1 MTLETLESLQLQYD
15 TKMKEYNQLTQDYK
29 QALKAG
35 GSQYVQLKDKAYFGV
50 SFLKISQEK
59 TIDTCQASCSSNP
72 KCSGATYVP
81 TTKNCTLSTGTGS
94 GIRTTPGSYAILT
107 RLMYISGALEEVNKQ
122 LIILNN
128 KIKMAVQSQPNNNL
142 DNVVNKNNKLHN
154 ILMTD
159 YKDLAS
165 QRRQI
170 NKLILDYDNVNG
182 NMQDTSLVVNQ
193 QMLHYRL
200 YTIILALILCLIV
213 MVFGGMSISMMIVP
227 LIIAAILFILNMSL
241 FSFIIVCG
249 VVLYYIYSI
258 PMP

>member
-81 TTKNCTLSTGTGS
+81 TSKTCTLSSGNGS
-94 GIRTTPGSYAILT
+94 GIRTYPGSYAILT

-142 DNVVNKNNKLHN
+142 DNVVNRNNKLHN
-154 ILMTD
+154 ILITD
-159 YKDLAS
+159 YKDLAT
-165 QRRQI
+165 QRHQI
-170 NKLILDYDNVNG
+170 NELILDYDNVNG
-182 NMQDTSLVVNQ
+182 NMKDTSLEVNQ
-193 QMLHYRL
+193 QMLNYRL

>member
-200 YTIILALILCLIV
+200 YTIILALILCLII
-213 MVFGGMSISMMIVP
+213 MLFGGMSISMMIVP

>member
-1 MTLETLESLQLQYD
+1 MTLETLESLQVQYD

-29 QALKAG
+29 QALKTG
-35 GSQYVQLKDKAYFGV
+35 GSQYVKLKDKAYFGV
-50 SFLKISQEK
+50 SFLKISSEK

-81 TTKNCTLSTGTGS
+81 TTKNCTLNTGNGNIKTS
-94 GIRTTPGSYAILT
+94 PGSYAILT
-107 RLMYISGALEEVNKQ
+107 HLIHINGQLEEVNKQ

-128 KIKMAVQSQPNNNL
+128 KIKNAVESQPKNNL

-154 ILMTD
+154 ILITD

-165 QRRQI
+165 QRQQI
-170 NKLILDYDNVNG
+170 NRLILDYDNVNG
-182 NMQDTSLVVNQ
+182 NMKDTSLEVNQ
-193 QMLHYRL
+193 QMLNYRL

-213 MVFGGMSISMMIVP
+213 MVFGGMSISMVIVP
-227 LIIAAILFILNMSL
+227 LIIAAILFILNMGM

>member
-29 QALKAG
+29 QALKTG
-35 GSQYVQLKDKAYFGV
+35 GSRYVQLKDKAYFGE
-50 SFLKISQEK
+50 SFLKISSEK

-81 TTKNCTLSTGTGS
+81 TTKNCTLSSGNGS
-94 GIRTTPGSYAILT
+94 GIRTYPGSYAILT
-107 RLMYISGALEEVNKQ
+107 RLMYINGALEEVNKQ

-128 KIKMAVQSQPNNNL
+128 KIQNAIKSRPNNNL
-142 DNVVNKNNKLHN
+142 DNWVNKNNKMHDTL
-154 ILMTD
+154 ISD
-159 YKDLAS
+159 YNDLVA
-165 QRRQI
+165 QRGEI
-170 NKLILDYDNVNG
+170 NSLILEYDNING
-182 NMQDTSLVVNQ
+182 NMKDSSLEVNQ
-193 QMLHYRL
+193 EMLQYRL

-213 MVFGGMSISMMIVP
+213 MFFGGMSISMAIVP
-227 LIIAAILFILNMSL
+227 LIIAFILFILNLSM

-258 PMP
+258 PIQ